1 MKKLLFSLIFI
12 GGLFSCQNKDS
23 NQTQKKSA
31 LPEKTEVKIDIDYAT
46 GFEVESYQDYDLLI
60 VKNSWP
66 NSDQTFTYVV
76 TKKEVDLPQDLK
88 YTHRINLPIKRSI
101 VTSTT
106 HIPSLIDLNVLPTL
120 VAFPEPKYISSD
132 EARKY
137 INKNKILN
145 IGQNQKIN
153 TELAIATRADVFVGF
168 SMNGKNKA
176 YDLIENAGIPV
187 VYNGDW
193 VEKSPL
199 GKAEWI
205 KFFGVLFGKK
215 DEALKAFGKIEKNYN
230 EMKLLAQ
237 QADNK
242 PSILSGSLYRDV
254 WYLPG
259 GSSWQTKF
267 FEDANINY
275 IYADN
280 DETGS
285 LSLSFESV
293 LNKAQ
298 DADIWI
304 SPGSF
309 TSYDKMIEQNPH
321 YKKFKAFQ
329 NKEIYGIA
337 GKKGETGGVIYY
349 ELAPNRPDLVLR
361 DLIKICHPDLIKE
374 HEFIFFQALK

>member
-1 MKKLLFSLIFI
+1 MTKHLFTFILISGF
-12 GGLFSCQNKDS
+12 LFSCQD
-23 NQTQKKSA
+23 KKSDKVEA
-31 LPEKTEVKIDIDYAT
+31 KLSLNDPKIDINVDYAT
-46 GFEVESYQDYDLLI
+46 GFEIESFKDYDVLK

-66 NSDQTFTYVV
+66 NNDQIFTYVV
-76 TKKEVDLPQDLK
+76 TKEEVNLPESLD
-88 YTHRINLPIKRSI
+88 YTHRINLPIERSI

-106 HIPSLIDLNVLPTL
+106 HIPSLIDLNVLSTL
-120 VAFPEPKYISSD
+120 VAFPEPDYISSA
-132 EARKY
+132 EAREY
-137 INKNKILN
+137 IDDNKVLN
-145 IGQNQKIN
+145 IGQNQQLN
-153 TELAIATRADVFVGF
+153 TELTISSQADVFVGF

-176 YDLIENAGIPV
+176 YDLVEKSGIPI

-193 VEKSPL
+193 VEKTPL

-215 DEALKAFGKIEKNYN
+215 DEAIKAFESVERNYN

-237 QADNK
+237 KTKDK
-242 PSILSGSLYRDV
+242 PTILSGSLYRDV

-259 GSSWQTKF
+259 GDSWQAMF
-267 FEDANINY
+267 FDDANTNY
-275 IYADN
+275 IYAEN

-298 DADIWI
+298 NADIWI

-309 TSYDKMIEQNPH
+309 TSYDKMTKQNPH

-337 GKKGETGGVIYY
+337 GKKGDTGGVIYY
-349 ELAPNRPDLVLR
+349 ELAPNRPDLVLK
-361 DLIKICHPDLIKE
+361 DLIKICHPELIEE
-374 HEFIFFQALK
+374 HEFVFFQALK

>member
-1 MKKLLFSLIFI
+1 MKKHLFTFILISVF
-12 GGLFSCQNKDS
+12 LFSCQNK
-23 NQTQKKSA
+23 KSDEVQ
-31 LPEKTEVKIDIDYAT
+31 EKSTSQNTKVDINIDYAT
-46 GFEVESYQDYDLLI
+46 GFEVESYEDYDVLK

-76 TKKEVDLPQDLK
+76 TKKEVDLPEDLD
-88 YTHRINLPIKRSI
+88 YTHRIDLPIERSI
-101 VTSTT
+101 VSSTT
-106 HIPSLIDLNVLPTL
+106 HIPSLIDLNILSTL
-120 VAFPEPKYISSD
+120 VAFPEPDYISSA
-132 EARKY
+132 EAREY
-137 INKNKILN
+137 INDNKILN
-145 IGQNQKIN
+145 IGQNQQLN
-153 TELAIATRADVFVGF
+153 TELTISSQADVFVGF

-176 YDLIENAGIPV
+176 YDLIEKSGIPI

-193 VEKSPL
+193 VEKTPL

-215 DEALKAFGKIEKNYN
+215 DEALKAFESVERSYN

-237 QADNK
+237 KAKNK
-242 PSILSGSLYRDV
+242 PTILSGSLYRDV

-259 GSSWQTKF
+259 GESWQAMF
-267 FEDANINY
+267 FDDANTNY

-298 DADIWI
+298 DADLWI

-309 TSYDKMIEQNPH
+309 TSYDKMTEQNPH

-349 ELAPNRPDLVLR
+349 ELAPNRPDLVLK
-361 DLIKICHPDLIKE
+361 DLIKICHPELIEE
-374 HEFIFFQALK
+374 HEFVFFQALK